1 MNLAPPTDRFQ
12 RTHPVRWAAID
23 FETTGIWS
31 RDPST
36 GVIEAAAVIYEGSRE
51 VSAWSTLVYPETA
64 ISDFIINLTKI
75 TPEMIDA
82 AGVDRGVARQQMT
95 DALQGVELVIAHNM
109 EFDRNGLRWLGV
121 FVPPSKQYC
130 TMVNLVPESEKWP
143 KLSEAVSELGIQVEG
158 QPHRAETDA
167 RTAGR
172 IFIEMVRLGY

>member
-1 MNLAPPTDRFQ
+1 MNLETPKDEFR
-12 RTHPVRWAAID
+12 RTLPARWAAID
-23 FETTGIWS
+23 FETTGIWD
-31 RDPST
+31 RDPAT
-36 GVIEAAAVIYEGSRE
+36 GVIEAAAVIYEGARE

-75 TPEMIDA
+75 TPEMIDV

-95 DALQGVELVIAHNM
+95 DVLQGAEWVIAHNM
-109 EFDRNGLRWLGV
+109 QFDRKGLRWLGV

-130 TMVNLVPESEKWP
+130 TMENLVPENEKWP
-143 KLSEAVSELGIQVEG
+143 KLSEAVTELGIQVEG

-172 IFIEMVRLGY
+172 IFIEMVRRGF

>member
-1 MNLAPPTDRFQ
+1 MNLAPPTDRFK
-12 RTHPVRWAAID
+12 RTLPARWAAID

-75 TPEMIDA
+75 TPEMIDV

-95 DALQGVELVIAHNM
+95 DALHGTELVIAHNM

-130 TMVNLVPESEKWP
+130 TMINLVPESEKWP

>member
-12 RTHPVRWAAID
+12 RTHPARWAAID

-36 GVIEAAAVIYEGSRE
+36 GVIEAAVVIYEGSRE
-51 VSAWSTLVYPETA
+51 VSAWSTLVYPETT
-64 ISDFIINLTKI
+64 ISDFIIDLTKI
-75 TPEMIDA
+75 TPEMIDV

-95 DALQGVELVIAHNM
+95 DTLQGVELVVAHNM
-109 EFDRNGLRWLGV
+109 EFDGSGLRWLGV

-172 IFIEMVRLGY
+172 IFVEMVRLGY

>member
-1 MNLAPPTDRFQ
+1 MNLAPPTDVFK
-12 RTHPVRWAAID
+12 RTLPSRWAAID
-23 FETTGIWS
+23 FETTGLWF

-36 GVIEAAAVIYEGSRE
+36 GVIEAAAVIYEGARE
-51 VSAWSTLVYPETA
+51 VSSWSTLVFPETVL
-64 ISDFIINLTKI
+64 SDFIIDLTKI
-75 TPEMIDA
+75 TPEMIDV

-95 DALQGVELVIAHNM
+95 DALQGAERVIAHNM
-109 EFDRNGLRWLGV
+109 KFDLEGLRWLGV

-143 KLSEAVSELGIQVEG
+143 KLSEAVAELGIQVEG

-172 IFIEMVRLGY
+172 IFIEMVRRGY

>member
-1 MNLAPPTDRFQ
+1 MNLKTPKDEFR
-12 RTHPVRWAAID
+12 RTLPARWAAID
-23 FETTGIWS
+23 FETTGIWD
-31 RDPST
+31 REPST

-95 DALQGVELVIAHNM
+95 DVLQGADWVIAHNM
-109 EFDRNGLRWLGV
+109 QFDRKGLRWLGV

-130 TMVNLVPESEKWP
+130 TMENLVPKEEKGP

-172 IFIEMVRLGY
+172 IFIEMVRRGF